1 MIPDCVNTI
10 NRLEQLLKP
19 ERLDSRV
26 QLLRAESLFY
36 LEEYEEAEPLF
47 EFIEKEYLRFDEQLP
62 GHAMKELKYR
72 CYLKLGQISIW
83 KDDLDEAE
91 GHLLRAKEE
100 NSDDYKV
107 FKYLGEL
114 HSRRGNISR
123 AEGFFED
130 ALQIMGE
137 DMEVEEELMICKYKL
152 RRFEEVVNMAEDLIA
167 KTEVQE
173 DGRNLRV
180 EKYWIMAMLQQNNE
194 NEALGAL
201 NRVYVEN
208 EADPEF
214 NVLKGYVFMRLERQG
229 ESQRYLKI
237 AEKLLEDTEFQVVEA
252 KEFLETL
259 RKGIQTLE
267 RVSLGKGAQRN
278 FRTTNTDIT
287 DNLSDISK

>member
-1 MIPDCVNTI
+1 M
-10 NRLEQLLKP
+10 KP
-19 ERLDSRV
+19 ESLDSRI

-36 LEEYEEAEPLF
+36 LEEYDEAEPLF

-83 KDDLDEAE
+83 KDDLDNAE

-114 HSRRGNISR
+114 HSRKGNLDR

-137 DMEVEEELMICKYKL
+137 DMEVEEELMICKFKL
-152 RRFEEVVNMAEDLIA
+152 GQYEQVVNMGEDLIA
-167 KTEVQE
+167 KAELQDEV
-173 DGRNLRV
+173 RNLRV
-180 EKYWIMAMLQQNNE
+180 EKFWIMAMLKMGNE
-194 NEALGAL
+194 SEALGAL
-201 NRVYVEN
+201 NRVYVDN
-208 EADPEF
+208 DADLEL
-214 NVLKGYVFMRLERQG
+214 NVLKGYVFMRLDRDG
-229 ESQRYLKI
+229 ESGRYLKI
-237 AEKLLEDTEFQVVEA
+237 SEELLKGTEFQVKEA
-252 KEFLETL
+252 EEFLEATKVGL
-259 RKGIQTLE
+259 Q
-267 RVSLGKGAQRN
+267 RVSLGKQGRDFKTQ
-278 FRTTNTDIT
+278 NTEFT

>member
-1 MIPDCVNTI
+1 M
-10 NRLEQLLKP
+10 
-19 ERLDSRV
+19 
-26 QLLRAESLFY
+26 
-36 LEEYEEAEPLF
+36 EEYEDAEPQF

-83 KDDLDEAE
+83 KDDLDAAE

-114 HSRRGNISR
+114 HSRRGNLAR

-152 RRFEEVVNMAEDLIA
+152 GRHEEVVNMCEDLIA
-167 KTEVQE
+167 KAEMQDE
-173 DGRNLRV
+173 GRNLRV
-180 EKYWIMAMLQQNNE
+180 EKYWIMGMLQMNRE

-201 NRVYVEN
+201 NRVYIDN
-208 EADPEF
+208 EADLEF
-214 NVLKGYVFMRLERQG
+214 NILKGYTFMRLERQG
-229 ESQRYLKI
+229 EAERYSKI
-237 AEKLLEDTEFQVVEA
+237 AEKIMEDTEYQVQESE
-252 KEFLETL
+252 EFYVALS
-259 RKGIQTLE
+259 RGIQTLQ
-267 RVSLGKGAQRN
+267 RASLGKNAKRN
-278 FRTTNTDIT
+278 FKTTNTDNT

>member
-1 MIPDCVNTI
+1 
-10 NRLEQLLKP
+10 
-19 ERLDSRV
+19 
-26 QLLRAESLFY
+26 
-36 LEEYEEAEPLF
+36 LEEYEDAEPLF

-83 KDDLDEAE
+83 KDDLDGAE

-114 HSRRGNISR
+114 HSRKGNLSR

-152 RRFEEVVNMAEDLIA
+152 KRFDEVVNMGEDLIA
-167 KTEVQE
+167 KAEVQD

-180 EKYWIMAMLQQNNE
+180 EKFWIMGMLQLNQE
-194 NEALGAL
+194 TEALSAL
-201 NRVYVEN
+201 NKVYVEN
-208 EADPEF
+208 EAELEF
-214 NVLKGYVFMRLERQG
+214 NILKGYVFMRLGRQG
-229 ESQRYLKI
+229 ESQRYLTLADKI
-237 AEKLLEDTEFQVVEA
+237 MEDTEFQVKEA
-252 KEFLETL
+252 NEFLEAL
-259 RKGIQTLE
+259 RNGIASME
-267 RVSLGKGAQRN
+267 RVSLGGVKRN
-278 FRTTNTDIT
+278 FKTANTDNT

>member
-1 MIPDCVNTI
+1 
-10 NRLEQLLKP
+10 LKP
-19 ERLDSRV
+19 ERLDSRI

-83 KDDLDEAE
+83 KDDLDGAE

-114 HSRRGNISR
+114 HSRRGNLSR

-152 RRFEEVVNMAEDLIA
+152 KRFEDVINMGEDLIA
-167 KTEVQE
+167 KAEVQE

-180 EKYWIMAMLQQNNE
+180 EKYWIMAMLQLHQE
-194 NEALGAL
+194 SEALGAL
-201 NRVYVEN
+201 NRVYIDN
-208 EADPEF
+208 EADLEF
-214 NVLKGYVFMRLERQG
+214 NILKGYVFMRLERQT
-229 ESQRYLKI
+229 ESQRYLTL
-237 AEKLLEDTEFQVVEA
+237 AEKILEDSEYSAIEATEFLTA
-252 KEFLETL
+252 L

-267 RVSLGKGAQRN
+267 RVSLGVGVKRN
-278 FRTTNTDIT
+278 FKTTHTDNT

>member
-1 MIPDCVNTI
+1 M
-10 NRLEQLLKP
+10 LKP
-19 ERLDSRV
+19 DRVDSRI

-36 LEEYEEAEPLF
+36 LEEYEEAEPQF
-47 EFIEKEYLRFDEQLP
+47 EFIEKEYLRFEEQLP

-83 KDDLDEAE
+83 KDDLDGAE

-114 HSRRGNISR
+114 HSRRGNLAR

-152 RRFEEVVNMAEDLIA
+152 GRFDDVANMSEDLIA
-167 KTEVQE
+167 KAEVQDE
-173 DGRNLRV
+173 GRNLRV
-180 EKYWIMAMLQQNNE
+180 EKYWIMAMLRQNLE
-194 NEALGAL
+194 SEGLGAL
-201 NRVYVEN
+201 NRVYVDN
-208 EADPEF
+208 EADLEF
-214 NVLKGYVFMRLERQG
+214 NVLKGYTFMRLERQG
-229 ESQRYLKI
+229 EAERYLKI
-237 AEKLLEDTEFQVVEA
+237 AETIRQDSDFQVSEA
-252 KEFLETL
+252 EEFLKVL
-259 RKGIQTLE
+259 REGIQNMQ
-267 RVSLGKGAQRN
+267 RASLGKDAR
-278 FRTTNTDIT
+278 RTFKTTHTDNT

>member
-1 MIPDCVNTI
+1 
-10 NRLEQLLKP
+10 LKP
-19 ERLDSRV
+19 ERLDSRI

-83 KDDLDEAE
+83 KDDLDSAE

-114 HSRRGNISR
+114 HSRRGNLSR

-152 RRFEEVVNMAEDLIA
+152 KRFEDVINMGEDLIA
-167 KTEVQE
+167 KAEVQE

-180 EKYWIMAMLQQNNE
+180 EKYWIMAMLQLHQE
-194 NEALGAL
+194 SEALGAL
-201 NRVYVEN
+201 NRVYVDN
-208 EADPEF
+208 EADLEF
-214 NVLKGYVFMRLERQG
+214 NILKGYVFMRLERQT
-229 ESQRYLKI
+229 ESQRYLTL
-237 AEKLLEDTEFQVVEA
+237 AEKILEDTEYSVIEA
-252 KEFLETL
+252 TEFLTAL

-267 RVSLGKGAQRN
+267 RVSLGMGVKRN
-278 FRTTNTDIT
+278 FKTTHTDNT

>member
-1 MIPDCVNTI
+1 M
-10 NRLEQLLKP
+10 LKP
-19 ERLDSRV
+19 ERLDSRI

-83 KDDLDEAE
+83 KDDYDNAE

-114 HSRRGNISR
+114 HSRRGNLSR
-123 AEGFFED
+123 AEAFFED

-152 RRFEEVVNMAEDLIA
+152 TRYEEVVSMGEDLIA
-167 KTEVQE
+167 KAEIQE
-173 DGRNLRV
+173 EGRNLRV
-180 EKYWIMAMLQQNNE
+180 EKFWIMAMLHLNRE

-201 NRVYVEN
+201 NRVYIDN
-208 EADPEF
+208 EADLEF
-214 NVLKGYVFMRLERQG
+214 NVLKGYTFMRLERQG
-229 ESQRYLKI
+229 EAERYLKI
-237 AEKLLEDTEFQVVEA
+237 TDTILKDTEYQVHEA
-252 KEFLETL
+252 SEFLEAT
-259 RKGIQTLE
+259 KQGIQSLQ
-267 RVSLGKGAQRN
+267 RVSLGKNAKRN
-278 FRTTNTDIT
+278 FKTTNTDIT